1 MEKLT
6 RAQAIERGYTHA
18 CGEFNDT
25 HFYPIQIISDEE
37 LSKEDYRL
45 AKREPD
51 DRFENGELNRLLISW
66 MDNEMQNSEWYR
78 EVAFDIKAMD
88 FSDVTKRL
96 NEMLAKHPI
105 FKPTEIILEK

>member
-1 MEKLT
+1 MNKLT

-45 AKREPD
+45 AKRLPD
-51 DRFENGELNRLLISW
+51 DRIEVGELNRMLISW
-66 MDNEMQNSEWYR
+66 MSNEIQSDEWFR
-78 EVAFDIKAMD
+78 EVAADIKAMD

-96 NEMLAKHPI
+96 NEMLSKHPI